1 VDFSLEHECLP
12 DGIAIIAVRGELN
25 QYTSA
30 KYRDLMIQLFKD
42 GNRRLVVDLE
52 LCEFLDSTGLGDVVR
67 TLQKYRRSDGRVLI
81 VCNQERILKIF
92 RITGLT
98 KIFDIFSDVG
108 SAVSEMSDSDQD
120 GAGHSEG
127 APLDESR

>member
-1 VDFSLEHECLP
+1 MDFSLEHECLP

-25 QYTSA
+25 IYTSA

-52 LCEFLDSTGLGDVVR
+52 LCEFLDSTGLSDVVR

-81 VCNQERILKIF
+81 VCNQERILKY
-92 RITGLT
+92 
-98 KIFDIFSDVG
+98 
-108 SAVSEMSDSDQD
+108 SASP
-120 GAGHSEG
+120 A
-127 APLDESR
+127 

>member
-52 LCEFLDSTGLGDVVR
+52 LCEFLDSTGISTFAFLGWR
-67 TLQKYRRSDGRVLI
+67 
-81 VCNQERILKIF
+81 
-92 RITGLT
+92 GL
-98 KIFDIFSDVG
+98 
-108 SAVSEMSDSDQD
+108 
-120 GAGHSEG
+120 
-127 APLDESR
+127 LDE